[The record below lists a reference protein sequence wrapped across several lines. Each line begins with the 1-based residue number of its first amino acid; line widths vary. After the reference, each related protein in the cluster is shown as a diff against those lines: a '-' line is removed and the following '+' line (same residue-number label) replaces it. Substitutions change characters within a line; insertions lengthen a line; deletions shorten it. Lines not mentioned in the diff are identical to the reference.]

1 MRRAPPFVVL
11 LPRSCMKAIP
21 LLLALTS
28 LSAAADGPKPMP
40 ESLRVHTQP
49 PPEWAGKLGDHR
61 SPLVFKDGR
70 PVRTPEDWSR
80 RRAEILEDWQSLMG
94 PWPALLE
101 KPALEVLESRPRE
114 AFTQQRVRL
123 QIAPDQHGEG
133 YLLIPPGKGP
143 FPAVVVPFYDPETS
157 AGLAGKPLR
166 DFAYQLTKR
175 GFVSLC
181 IGSPGGDARKPV
193 LTAGARCQPLS
204 YLAYISANAWQAL
217 AGLPQVDA
225 KRIGIVGH
233 SYGGKWSMLSAC
245 LWEKYACAVWSDPG
259 IVFDETRGSINY
271 QEPWYLGLDPA
282 MTRKPGLVTADNPRT
297 GAYKTL
303 VQRGHDLVEFQ
314 ALMAPRPFLV
324 SGGAEDPPKRWTV
337 LNHIRQ
343 VYQLLGHDDRVAMT
357 NREKHDPNEGSNA
370 VIYAFFEHWL
380 KP

>member
-1 MRRAPPFVVL
+1 
-11 LPRSCMKAIP
+11 MKAIP

-49 PPEWAGKLGDHR
+49 PPEWAGKLGDYR

-233 SYGGKWSMLSAC
+233 SYGGKWSMFSAC

-282 MTRKPGLVTADNPRT
+282 MTRKPGLVTAENPRT